1 MRARTAHNKNT
12 NKKMSAQ
19 QGRHRK
25 EGGEGGQA
33 APGTVERGIWAA
45 IRLGATLRSP
55 EAAGADMMGK
65 TGEEEGNPSSM

>member
-1 MRARTAHNKNT
+1 MRARTAQNKNT

-33 APGTVERGIWAA
+33 APGTVERGIW
-45 IRLGATLRSP
+45 GATLRSP

-65 TGEEEGNPSSM
+65 TSEEEGNPRSM